1 MFPQKNWGRQSKAWP
16 DQIRGKTL
24 NKQFFFE
31 RNLLALSTLN
41 PGLCS
46 RLSGAETTLNRYK
59 FLESRS
65 GEIVPAL
72 IDAAGG
78 AHPLHS
84 LVDPRREGER
94 LISTI
99 GGEGFLIF
107 LGLGGAYAAEAALE
121 RAGICRVLV
130 IDYDINGAAELLCSR
145 EYISVLGDPRFC
157 LMIDPSGGELETY
170 ILENYQPVLSGG
182 IRVLPLRGRTE
193 FEGPR
198 FQAAG
203 EAVQN
208 ALVKVSADY
217 SVQAYFGTRWFSNII
232 RNLKNSGIQD
242 GPFPPVREAAIC
254 AAGPSLD
261 AQIPLLAEQRR
272 GKTRGGPFII
282 AADTSL
288 PSLLQAGLEPDAVV
302 SIDCQHISYYH
313 FMAGMPP
320 HIPLFLDLASP
331 PLLAS
336 RSSRP
341 IFFSGGHPLGVYI
354 SRRWRPVPL
363 VDTSG
368 ANVTYACLSLA
379 ETLGAEDIVIYGAD
393 FSYPQGQ
400 VYSRGTYIYP
410 YFANRQN
417 RLAPAE
423 ALFSA
428 FLYRNP
434 SLTKVPGGG
443 AWYYETATLNRY
455 RAVLEAKAADMAIPV
470 RSAPGRGAPVQIRQ
484 PRRGRFPRVL
494 RLFAAG
500 QERTSAPA
508 FLEEYREGIK
518 ALPPLGTGS
527 QSYLAR
533 LNEEE
538 RAIFT
543 TLLPQAAAIKR
554 RTGAVKP
561 GDIIEAVR
569 DYCTGEIDKILAAK
583 PG

>member
-1 MFPQKNWGRQSKAWP
+1 M
-16 DQIRGKTL
+16 D
-24 NKQFFFE
+24 KQFFFE

-72 IDAAGG
+72 IDAAGR

-84 LVDPRREGER
+84 LIDPRREGER
-94 LISTI
+94 LVSTVS
-99 GGEGFLIF
+99 GEGFLIF
-107 LGLGGAYAAEAALE
+107 LGLGGAYAAAAALE
-121 RAGICRVLV
+121 RAGGCRVLLV
-130 IDYDINGAAELLCSR
+130 DYDINGIAELLCSR
-145 EYISVLGDPRFC
+145 EYISLLGDPRFC
-157 LMIDPSGGELETY
+157 LMVDPSGEELETY

-193 FEGPR
+193 FDGPR
-198 FQAAG
+198 FQAAR
-203 EAVQN
+203 EAIEG

-232 RNLKNSGIQD
+232 RNLHKAGIQD
-242 GPFPPVREAAIC
+242 SPFPPVREAAIC

-261 AQIPLLAEQRR
+261 AQIPLLAEQKSRE
-272 GKTRGGPFII
+272 GAFII

-288 PSLLQAGLEPDAVV
+288 PSLLRAGLEPDAVV

-313 FMAGMPP
+313 FMAGMPA

-341 IFFSGGHPLGVYI
+341 LFFSGGHPLGLYI
-354 SRRWRPVPL
+354 SRRWRPIPL

-368 ANVTYACLSLA
+368 ANVTHACLSLA
-379 ETLGAEDIVIYGAD
+379 ETLGAENIVIYGAD

-417 RLAPAE
+417 RLSPGE
-423 ALFSA
+423 SLFSA

-434 SLTKVPGGG
+434 SLAKVSGGEAG

-455 RAVLEAKAADMAIPV
+455 RAMLEAKAAGMEIPV
-470 RSAPGRGAPVQIRQ
+470 RAAPGRGAPVQIRQ
-484 PRRGRFPRVL
+484 TRRGRFPRIL

-500 QERTSAPA
+500 QERTSARS

-518 ALPPLGTGS
+518 ALPPLGADS
-527 QSYLAR
+527 QSYLAG
-533 LNEEE
+533 LKENE

-554 RTGAVKP
+554 RTGAQKP